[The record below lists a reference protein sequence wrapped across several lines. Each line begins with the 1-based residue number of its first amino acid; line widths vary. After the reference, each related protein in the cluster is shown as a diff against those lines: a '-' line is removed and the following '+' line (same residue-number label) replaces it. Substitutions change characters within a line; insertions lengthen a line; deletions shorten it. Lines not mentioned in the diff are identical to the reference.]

1 MILLLKKKLISQ
13 RGQYD
18 IFDQAGNI
26 VYSATHKSG
35 VGIQYSV
42 KDANKNEVA
51 VLKQKVF
58 AFKPTFN
65 ICIGGEVV
73 GTLAKKVSPLHPTY
87 IADFKGWTMKGN
99 FVQWNYNIFDDKG
112 NTVAVIKWAPMQLT
126 EAWTI
131 DIAYD
136 TDVLYAV
143 LLVLAVSIVDAEKEQ
158 ANEDG

>member
-1 MILLLKKKLISQ
+1 MILTLKKKLISQ

-18 IFDQAGNI
+18 IFDQAGNV
-26 VYSATHKSG
+26 VYTATHKSG
-35 VGIQYSV
+35 LGTQYSV

-51 VLKQKVF
+51 LLKQKVL
-58 AFKPTFN
+58 AFKPTFS
-65 ICIGGEVV
+65 ILIGGEVV

-99 FVQWNYNIFDDKG
+99 FVQWNYNIYNEKG
-112 NTVAVIKWAPMQLT
+112 DIVAVIKWAPFQLT

-131 DIAYD
+131 DVAYD
-136 TDVLYAV
+136 SDVLYAV
-143 LLVLAVSIVDAEKEQ
+143 ILVLAVAIVDAEKEQ